1 MKRFQ
6 CTCGARV
13 FFENSEC
20 IRCGKALGFDPET
33 ATMSTATGS
42 GSDLHFA
49 RSDGRT
55 LIRCGNHELGAG
67 CNWLVELDSEDPLC
81 GACTLNRTIPDLSV
95 PENVEKWSRV
105 ELAKRRLIYG
115 MNALGL
121 RVANMVRDPEHGVA
135 FDFLAPGADTA
146 VMTGHADGVITLNL
160 SEADPVTREQVRAS
174 LNERYRTLLG
184 HFRHEIGHRYF
195 QLLLADGSDE
205 LRRFRELFGDETTDY
220 AAALE
225 KHYAEGPNEG
235 WPDAYISAYATAHPY
250 EDWAEVWAH
259 YLHIC
264 DALET
269 AAENGFAAARG
280 SEARVGHFDS
290 LLAAWLEL
298 TVGFNELNRSLG
310 HEDAYPFTITPPV
323 RDKLAFIHDLIHP
336 RAEQRRSDR
345 AGATPRERSSGPKAA
360 ELESNSK
367 STLEGN
373 RPQVS

>member
-6 CTCGARV
+6 CSCGARV
-13 FFENSEC
+13 FFENAVC
-20 IRCGKALGFDPET
+20 IQCSNALGFDPET
-33 ATMSTATGS
+33 CTMASATGS
-42 GSDLHFA
+42 GPGLRFTS
-49 RSDGRT
+49 GERT

-67 CNWLVELDSEDPLC
+67 CNWLIELDSEDPLC
-81 GACTLNRTIPDLSV
+81 AACTLNRTIPDLSE
-95 PENVEKWSRV
+95 PSNVEKWSRV

-115 MNALGL
+115 MNALGF
-121 RVANMVRDPEHGVA
+121 RVANMASDPEHGVA
-135 FDFLAPGADTA
+135 FDFLAPGGDAT
-146 VMTGHADGVITLNL
+146 VLTGHADGVITLNL

-195 QLLLADGSDE
+195 QVLLSEGSPELA
-205 LRRFRELFGDETTDY
+205 RFRELFGDETTDY

-225 KHYAEGPNEG
+225 KHYAAPPNGG
-235 WPDAYISAYATAHPY
+235 WSDSYISAYATAHPY

-269 AAENGFAAARG
+269 AAENGFVSARG
-280 SEARVGHFDS
+280 SQTRPGHFDS
-290 LLAAWLEL
+290 LLGAWLEL
-298 TVGFNELNRSLG
+298 AIGFNELNRSLG
-310 HEDAYPFTITPPV
+310 HEDAYPFAITAPV

-336 RAEQRRSDR
+336 RAEQRRSNLPVASPCDP
-345 AGATPRERSSGPKAA
+345 ASGPKAA

-373 RPQVS
+373 RPQLS

>member
-6 CTCGARV
+6 CSCGARV
-13 FFENSEC
+13 FFENSAC
-20 IRCGKALGFDPET
+20 IQCGNALGFDPET
-33 ATMSTATGS
+33 CAMSSAA
-42 GSDLHFA
+42 GSDADLRF
-49 RSDGRT
+49 SSGERT
-55 LIRCGNHELGAG
+55 LIRCGNHELGSG

-81 GACTLNRTIPDLSV
+81 AACTLNRTIPDLSV
-95 PENVEKWSRV
+95 ATNVEKWSRV

-115 MNALGL
+115 LNALGL
-121 RVANMVRDPEHGVA
+121 RVANVANDPEHGVA
-135 FDFLAPGADTA
+135 FDFLAPGADTT
-146 VMTGHADGVITLNL
+146 VLTGHADGVITLNL

-195 QLLLADGSDE
+195 QLLLAEGSPE
-205 LRRFRELFGDETTDY
+205 LSRFRDLFGDETSDY

-225 KHYAEGPNEG
+225 KHYAEPARQG
-235 WPDAYISAYATAHPY
+235 WSDEYISAYATAHPY

-269 AAENGFAAARG
+269 AAENGFVPARG
-280 SEARVGHFDS
+280 SATRPGHFDS
-290 LLAAWLEL
+290 LLSAWLEL
-298 TVGFNELNRSLG
+298 AVGFNELNRSLG
-310 HEDAYPFTITPPV
+310 HEDAYPFTITPKV
-323 RDKLAFIHDLIHP
+323 REKLAFIHDLLHP
-336 RAEQRRSDR
+336 RAEQRRLNS
-345 AGATPRERSSGPKAA
+345 AGRGAGNRSSGPKAA

-373 RPQVS
+373 RPQLT